1 LNSLSWG
8 VVITVGIIFLI
19 GSFGLAQGYRKR
31 LRELSSKLEQAEQRA
46 RLMEDMLN
54 NINLG
59 TWSYDSMTD
68 SVSFISRAFIGI
80 TGYVPEDF
88 TSRSAWEQIV
98 YPEDTDR
105 LHTMANRVSRG
116 ETVVDSYRI
125 VHGNGEIR
133 WMELRMIPTMNE
145 LGQMVRLDGILTDI
159 TDNRKI
165 EKELL
170 EIEHRFSRLTELSPH
185 PMLVQKDGRLV
196 YVNPAGLRM
205 IGVERLDDIVGEEI
219 FCILP
224 PEEWEK
230 ARRRIR
236 AIVEEEYGEA
246 IEYQVLS
253 RNGQLVQAE
262 VTGVYDASTGATV
275 HVFYDI
281 SERKK
286 METALKESME
296 RYRRLVELSPVAIA
310 LCHDG
315 LIVYVNPEGLRILGA
330 SRLSDVVGT
339 SPWDWVDDQH
349 REWCKSFLEDLVRN
363 GSLPPEEM
371 TLVRKDGKKLE
382 ALVVGIYDPG
392 HDSMEFVFEDI
403 TSRKEA
409 ERALLASEELNRHL
423 VELSPLSIILHHNYK
438 IAYINSAG
446 MALYGAKA
454 PEEML
459 GLTLMELLGPEDLE
473 EVMSCISG
481 QMECQGNTPL
491 IQHRMICKDGG
502 VLEVESVTTGLPH
515 LEPGTAMT
523 MVWDVTTRKKA
534 EEERQTAEQKVRE
547 SEDRYFRLQMSL
559 DQFSSDLFG
568 LVKVEDLNARM
579 VREVRQVLDTCRV
592 SLMKIGANGAVA
604 ITHGG
609 KEVPDGVVQSIRERG
624 PDRLPLCQLI
634 DTLDGHYVKIGE
646 MNGESR
652 ILCVGE
658 SSTLLLIQAKRVW
671 LETLCRYVNVLY
683 DNFRVIEDLRRNVDQ
698 LASGQMMPQWLL
710 RFMFHLSENE
720 RKRLSQDLHDAALQ
734 EQIIWY
740 RRLNQLSGNA
750 DLPARYREQLEEI
763 EQGLLDVVYQIRIT
777 CNELRPPL
785 LQEEGLERSLEALF
799 EFTQMRTDYAIQF
812 DYSDLGYVIHDDVII
827 GLYRIVQEMLSNA
840 AKHSKATRVVIKLF
854 SDDDRIHLHYEDNGI
869 GMDVDKTANTFN
881 SMGIYGMKERI
892 RSMEGF
898 IEFASPTEGGLF
910 IRISVP
916 VRLTTG

>member
-1 LNSLSWG
+1 MNSLSWG

-19 GSFGLAQGYRKR
+19 GSFGLVQGYRKR

-59 TWSYDSMTD
+59 TWSYDRLTD

-105 LHTMANRVSRG
+105 LHTMAYRVSRG

-133 WMELRMIPTMNE
+133 WMEFRMIPTMNE

-253 RNGQLVQAE
+253 RDGQLIQTE
-262 VTGVYDASTGATV
+262 VTGVYDASSGSTV

-286 METALKESME
+286 VETALKESME

-315 LIVYVNPEGLRILGA
+315 LIIYVNPEGLRILGA

-438 IAYINSAG
+438 IAYINPAG

-592 SLMKIGANGAVA
+592 SLMKIGADGAVA

-892 RSMEGF
+892 RSMGGF

-910 IRISVP
+910 MRISVP